1 MFLTTLMFIA
11 ALLCNGC
18 QGEPR
23 SLPVAYGDDR
33 NKDTPALLTGAD
45 QISDLLQLIDGRAV
59 AIVANPTSEID
70 GVHLVDTL
78 LSLNVNIIRVFGPEH
93 GFRGQAAD
101 GEKVSD
107 EVDSKT
113 GLPVVS
119 LYGSQRKPAAT
130 QLEGIDVLIFD
141 IQDVGVR
148 FYTYISTL
156 HLVMEAAAEKGVQVI
171 VTDRPNPHI
180 HYIDGPVLK
189 KEFSSFVG
197 MHPVPLVHGMTV
209 GELAQMINGEGWLK
223 GGVQCHLTV
232 LPCQN
237 YTRSLEYELPVP
249 PSPNLPDMTSIYLYP
264 SLGLFEGTE
273 VSVGRGTDY
282 PFRQIGM
289 PGFQAG
295 EHSFTPRSIPG
306 VSAFPPH
313 EGKNCQGFD
322 LRTQTSKPDR
332 INLEWLLTMYRNA
345 PDKGSFFLKN
355 GFFNK
360 LAGTDELMKQIKSGM
375 TEDEIRDT
383 WLTDIELFKN
393 RRRPYLLYE

>member
-1 MFLTTLMFIA
+1 MFLTPLLFTA

-23 SLPVAYGDDR
+23 KPLAHRTEDKVITAAAIR
-33 NKDTPALLTGAD
+33 NGAD
-45 QISDLLQLIDGRAV
+45 QISDLLELIDGRAV
-59 AIVANPTSEID
+59 GIVANPTSETD

-78 LSLNVNIIRVFGPEH
+78 LSYKVNIIRVFGPEH

-107 EVDSKT
+107 EVDAKT

-119 LYGSQRKPAAT
+119 LYGSQRKPAAS
-130 QLEGIDVLIFD
+130 QLEGIEVLIFD

-156 HLVMEAAAEKGVQVI
+156 HLVMEAAAENGVQVI
-171 VTDRPNPHI
+171 VADRPNPHI
-180 HYIDGPVLK
+180 HYVDGPLLK
-189 KEFSSFVG
+189 NEFSSFVG

-209 GELAQMINGEGWLK
+209 GELAQMINGERWLK
-223 GGVQCHLTV
+223 GGLQCQLTV
-232 LPCQN
+232 LPCLN
-237 YTRSLEYELPVP
+237 YGRSLAYELPIP

-273 VSVGRGTDY
+273 VSVGRGTDF
-282 PFRQIGM
+282 PFQQIGM
-289 PGFQAG
+289 PGFSSG

-306 VSAFPPH
+306 VSAYPPH
-313 EGKNCQGFD
+313 EGKKCQGFD
-322 LRTQTSKPDR
+322 LRAYSVKPDR
-332 INLEWLLTMYRNA
+332 INLEWLLKMYRDA
-345 PDKGSFFLKN
+345 PDKDAFFLKN

-360 LAGTDELMKQIKSGM
+360 LAGTDELMRQIKSGM
-375 TEDEIRDT
+375 SEDEIRDT
-383 WLTDIELFKN
+383 WLADIELFKK
-393 RRRPYLLYE
+393 RRQPYLLYD